1 MTLSGILSAEVEKR
15 LMNAAALGM
24 DICWS
29 SKARGLAIEIHVS
42 NLFTSKHIHVVF

>member
-24 DICWS
+24 DICC
-29 SKARGLAIEIHVS
+29 KAKR
-42 NLFTSKHIHVVF
+42 F